1 MRKHTETIT
10 FRTCFPTKAHA
21 ENLNPTGPRAVRRTG
36 RNFREGGYRRHTS
49 EPFEPAQ
56 LADVTFAGETLT
68 VVRPLDS
75 TAHWRLLWT
84 KSDVRES

>member
-21 ENLNPTGPRAVRRTG
+21 ETLTPTGPRAIRRTG
-36 RNFREGGYRRHTS
+36 RNFRHGEYRRVES
-49 EPFEPAQ
+49 EPFEPAH
-56 LADVTFAGETLT
+56 LADVTFTGETFT

-75 TAHWRLLWT
+75 TADWRLLWT
-84 KSDVRES
+84 NSDVRES

>member
-21 ENLNPTGPRAVRRTG
+21 ENLTPTGPRAVRRTG

-68 VVRPLDS
+68 VYRPLDS
-75 TAHWRLLWT
+75 TADWRLLWV
-84 KSDVRES
+84 SDNVRES